1 MNNLKGIEK
10 LEKVINNFL
19 VPFGLTG
26 SFDTDFSYYY
36 GEDKVTFSLI
46 IPKYANQY
54 FQEFVNSI
62 GADIEVDIF
71 LVSLLHEV
79 GHSETYDDLDDM
91 EIAYSDDIKAE
102 IREELFAGV
111 TEDRKKQLYFKY
123 FNLPDERAATEWA
136 IEYLKANA
144 VQITLDWLIISDAI
158 VDFYKTNLIDFN

>member
-136 IEYLKANA
+136 IEYIRDNLEKIIVLWKK
-144 VQITLDWLIISDAI
+144 VQAAIIS
-158 VDFYKTNLIDFN
+158 FYELNEVEAV